1 MTTQTAGKTA
11 EKKTVLIINRLGLHA
26 RAASK
31 FVTLASSYE
40 SELTV
45 EKDGKQVPGKSI
57 LKVMMLAAAQGSVL
71 KLVATGPDVRRGA
84 RSTGGADRQ
93 PLRRRSMSLWLN
105 GIGVSRG
112 IAIGRGPE
120 AVGRRS
126 RNPPSMESPKPT
138 SKPR

>member
-1 MTTQTAGKTA
+1 MTDDAPNAPRQDAPAVMPTA
-11 EKKTVLIINRLGLHA
+11 EKTVVIINRLGLHA

-71 KLVATGPDVRRGA
+71 KLAATGPDAV
-84 RSTGGADRQ
+84 
-93 PLRRRSMSLWLN
+93 
-105 GIGVSRG
+105 
-112 IAIGRGPE
+112 E
-120 AVGRRS
+120 ALEALAALVANRFD
-126 RNPPSMESPKPT
+126 EEA
-138 SKPR
+138 